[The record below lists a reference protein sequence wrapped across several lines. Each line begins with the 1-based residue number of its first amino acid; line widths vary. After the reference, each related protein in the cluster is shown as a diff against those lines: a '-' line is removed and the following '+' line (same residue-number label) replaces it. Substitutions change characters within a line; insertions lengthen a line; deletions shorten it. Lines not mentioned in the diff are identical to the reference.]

1 MTVLLVILCPA
12 LCVFLSNYVLRQG
25 IVVTLRYLIPRWKI
39 ASIGYILFL
48 LFTVII
54 TFVTRKVAVSYFL
67 LGIITICDSANSL
80 HFTNSKTHVFHI
92 LTSLKLGW
100 CVIVW
105 SWMTYNNGIN
115 DVFNSMKSEDLSSWN
130 NYVSFSWQTL
140 IVALLPLDLNIKKK
154 KQLLD

>member
-1 MTVLLVILCPA
+1 MPPG
-12 LCVFLSNYVLRQG
+12 RG
-25 IVVTLRYLIPRWKI
+25 
-39 ASIGYILFL
+39 
-48 LFTVII
+48 
-54 TFVTRKVAVSYFL
+54 YFL

-100 CVIVW
+100 CVVVW
-105 SWMTYNNGIN
+105 SWMTFNDGIN

-130 NYVSFSWQTL
+130 KYVSFSWQTL
-140 IVALLPLDLNIKKK
+140 IVLLLPLDLNIKKK